1 MSKSKIDNSASSNN
15 QDDDLT
21 KSISKKTADGN
32 LLSPKSIHHELNQYI
47 VGHDKIKKQL
57 SVAVYNHYK
66 RIFHRH
72 DQLESSRPQQLRG
85 EEVEIEKSNMLVI
98 GPTGSGKTLLASTL
112 AKIVDVPF
120 AIADATTL
128 TESGYVGD
136 DVENILL
143 RLLQN
148 ADYDIVRAQQGIIFI
163 DEIDKISRKS
173 ESTSITRDVSGEG
186 VQQALLKI
194 IEGTISNVPIA
205 GGRKHPQGNSVQID
219 TKNILFVCGGAFV
232 DLDKTIEERQNI
244 KQIGFKKDKE
254 FQKSQQDNLLANV
267 LPDDLIQ
274 FGLIPELIGRLPII
288 SKLSELTDEELKLVL
303 TQPKNSIL
311 KQYQK
316 LLQLDNVKFK
326 FSNDAIDYIVHRA
339 KKLKTG
345 ARAIRMIVEEIL
357 LDVFYNIDQYRNTT
371 LKLTRAMIEG
381 KESIG

>member
-1 MSKSKIDNSASSNN
+1 MAKQQSKRQENLDLSESN
-15 QDDDLT
+15 QI
-21 KSISKKTADGN
+21 K
-32 LLSPKSIHHELNQYI
+32 LLSPKSIHRRLNDYI
-47 VGHDKIKKQL
+47 VGHEKVKKQL
-57 SVAVYNHYK
+57 SVAIYNHYK
-66 RIFHRH
+66 RIFY
-72 DQLESSRPQQLRG
+72 DYNQEESESNNKISNQ
-85 EEVEIEKSNMLVI
+85 VEIEKSNVLII
-98 GPTGSGKTLLASTL
+98 GPTGSGKTLFASTL

-148 ADYDIVRAQQGIIFI
+148 ADYDIIRAQQGIIFI

-205 GGRKHPQGNSVQID
+205 GGRKHPQGNAVQIN
-219 TKNILFVCGGAFV
+219 TKNILFICGGAFV
-232 DLDKTIEERQNI
+232 ELDKIIEQRQNI
-244 KQIGFKKDKE
+244 KQIGFKDDQMLKKTQE
-254 FQKSQQDNLLANV
+254 DNLLDNV

-274 FGLIPELIGRLPII
+274 FGLIPEIIGRLPVV
-288 SKLSELTDEELKLVL
+288 SKLSELNDKELRLVL

-311 KQYQK
+311 KQYKK
-316 LLQLDNVKFK
+316 LLELDEVKLE
-326 FSNDAIDYIVHRA
+326 FSSDIIDYVIERA

-345 ARAIRMIVEEIL
+345 ARAIRMVIEEIM
-357 LDVFYNIDQYRNTT
+357 LDIFYNIDKYRNTT
-371 LKLTRAMIEG
+371 LRLTRAIINQT
-381 KESIG
+381 KNK